1 MDLHNGFA
9 AARRKSGLVERHTF
23 FAKEI
28 SELTTWI
35 VQSSCREV
43 KWTDDR
49 TVHIGSPWF
58 KPQLLKCHALWPWA
72 SQFIPSYLLFL
83 LFLCLTCLFN
93 LEFVPRRVPCLLCR
107 AGALTPLLPLAGG
120 MAGSLC
126 FLPDPPFPYPRAGL
140 QGTTS
145 CPSGDRQSCHPAL
158 AWEGLPL
165 VIHSQGWEVEGSPHF
180 ERFLH
185 SPDH

>member
-1 MDLHNGFA
+1 MNCAVKLQRGQVD
-9 AARRKSGLVERHTF
+9 RRQDCPYRKSLVQTS
-23 FAKEI
+23 ALKM
-28 SELTTWI
+28 
-35 VQSSCREV
+35 SCVVTLGES
-43 KWTDDR
+43 
-49 TVHIGSPWF
+49 VH
-58 KPQLLKCHALWPWA
+58 
-72 SQFIPSYLLFL
+72 PSYLLFL
-83 LFLCLTCLFN
+83 LFLCPTCLFN

-180 ERFLH
+180 ERLLH